1 VRPFTKKK
9 AAGGFFDAGSEIE
22 LKSSMTKPS
31 YITFRLAL
39 LTALLGISM
48 ACGSSSP
55 STPTPTP
62 TPSPSGPGAASI
74 VAGASLLTTTAYAPN
89 PITVAVGGTVTWT
102 NNDSTTHTSVSNSN
116 AWNSGPIAPGGTFKM
131 TFASAGSFP
140 YHCSI
145 HPGMVG
151 TVTVQ

>member
-1 VRPFTKKK
+1 
-9 AAGGFFDAGSEIE
+9 
-22 LKSSMTKPS
+22 M
-31 YITFRLAL
+31 
-39 LTALLGISM
+39 
-48 ACGSSSP
+48 
-55 STPTPTP
+55 
-62 TPSPSGPGAASI
+62 
-74 VAGASLLTTTAYAPN
+74 TTTAYAPN

-102 NNDSTTHTSVSNSN
+102 NNDSTTHTSVANGA
-116 AWNSGPIAPGGTFKM
+116 AWNSGSIAPGGTFKM